1 MRLSVIIP
9 VHNAEEYLGE
19 CLDSVLGQSV
29 HDLEVIC
36 VDDASTDA
44 SAAVI
49 EDYCKKDSRVRLIK
63 NEKNLYDIGYD
74 WYGYVVRYSR
84 CQRCGE
90 YYSWPGM
97 YAGDRFYWFFIFR
110 HVWDAALSHG

>member
-63 NEKNLYDIGYD
+63 NEKTFM
-74 WYGYVVRYSR
+74 R
-84 CQRCGE
+84 E
-90 YYSWPGM
+90 
-97 YAGDRFYWFFIFR
+97 
-110 HVWDAALSHG
+110 AAEI